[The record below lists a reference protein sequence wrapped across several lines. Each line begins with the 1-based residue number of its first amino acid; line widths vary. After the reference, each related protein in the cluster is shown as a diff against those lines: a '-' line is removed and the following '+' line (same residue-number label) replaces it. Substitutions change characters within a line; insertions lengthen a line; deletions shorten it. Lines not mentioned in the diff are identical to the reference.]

1 MIPEEIFKR
10 RPRHNNTP
18 PSVLLIIANFVVTAG
33 ALSLFSDKGHVNW
46 FFWVIE
52 GGLAIY
58 NFFTIRRNREEFE
71 NKSIVYSY
79 VFSLVILVGVFF
91 LFQYI

>member
-18 PSVLLIIANFVVTAG
+18 ASVLLIITNFIVTSAAMMICVSNG
-33 ALSLFSDKGHVNW
+33 QVGW

-52 GGLAIY
+52 GFLAVY
-58 NFFTIRRNREEFE
+58 NVYTIRHNRDEFA
-71 NKSIVYSY
+71 NRGIIISYSL
-79 VFSLVILVGVFF
+79 SLVILIAVFF
-91 LFQYI
+91 LLKGM

>member
-10 RPRHNNTP
+10 RPGHNNTP
-18 PSVLLIIANFVVTAG
+18 ASVLLIIANFIVTAG
-33 ALSLFSDKGHVNW
+33 ALSLFANKDHVNW

-52 GGLAIY
+52 AGLAVY
-58 NFFTIRRNREEFE
+58 NFFTIRRNLEEFE
-71 NKSIVYSY
+71 NRGTLYAYI
-79 VFSLVILVGVFF
+79 FSLVILVAVFF

>member
-18 PSVLLIIANFVVTAG
+18 ASVLLIITNFIVTSA
-33 ALSLFSDKGHVNW
+33 AMMICVNKDHVGW

-52 GGLAIY
+52 AFLAIY
-58 NFFTIRRNREEFE
+58 NVYTIRRNREEFA
-71 NKSIVYSY
+71 NRSIIISYSL
-79 VFSLVILVGVFF
+79 SLVILIAVFF
-91 LFQYI
+91 LLKGM

>member
-18 PSVLLIIANFVVTAG
+18 ASVLLIITNFIVTAG
-33 ALSLFSDKGHVNW
+33 ALSLFANKDNVNW

-52 GGLAIY
+52 AGLGLY

-71 NKSIVYSY
+71 NKGILYSY
-79 VFSLVILVGVFF
+79 VFSLVLLVAVFF
-91 LFQYI
+91 LFRYM

>member
-1 MIPEEIFKR
+1 MIPDELFKR

-18 PSVLLIIANFVVTAG
+18 ASVMLIIANFIVTAA
-33 ALSLFSDKGHVNW
+33 ALSLFADKDHVNW

-52 GGLAIY
+52 AGLAVY

-71 NKSIVYSY
+71 NKGILYSY
-79 VFSLVILVGVFF
+79 LFSLALLVVVFF
-91 LFQYI
+91 LYKFM